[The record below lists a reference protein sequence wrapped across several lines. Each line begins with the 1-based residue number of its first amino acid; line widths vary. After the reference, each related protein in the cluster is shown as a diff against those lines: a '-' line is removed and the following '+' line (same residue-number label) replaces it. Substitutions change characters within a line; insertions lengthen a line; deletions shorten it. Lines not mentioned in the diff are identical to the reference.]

1 MVSPDVIQTTGTRI
15 NMQLALHAGA
25 HFTENDRLLRCL
37 LRNKDS
43 FARRG
48 VAVPGPG
55 KYKTLL
61 RSTILAIQDHPP
73 APDAGEVLLDMILE
87 EEDADRVILS
97 HMFLFGAPRACV
109 RDGLIYDIA
118 PERLAQIASLFADNE
133 IELFVAIRNPATFL
147 PALMQASPQEN
158 MAEFLR
164 GSDPYTIRWSETFQ
178 KIRAAAPTIKIT
190 TWCFEDMPI
199 LWAQIIREMA
209 GFKCDEKIIGS
220 FDLLSEIM
228 RKEGMQRFQNY
239 IRSHPDITERQMRR
253 VIGAFLDKYAMEDQ
267 IEEELD
273 APGWNEEII
282 DNMTDIYEQDIA
294 TIARISGVTF
304 IAP

>member
-1 MVSPDVIQTTGTRI
+1 MVPPDVIQTTGTRI

-147 PALMQASPQEN
+147 PALI
-158 MAEFLR
+158 R
-164 GSDPYTIRWSETFQ
+164 GFPSST
-178 KIRAAAPTIKIT
+178 
-190 TWCFEDMPI
+190 
-199 LWAQIIREMA
+199 
-209 GFKCDEKIIGS
+209 
-220 FDLLSEIM
+220 EI
-228 RKEGMQRFQNY
+228 
-239 IRSHPDITERQMRR
+239 
-253 VIGAFLDKYAMEDQ
+253 
-267 IEEELD
+267 
-273 APGWNEEII
+273 
-282 DNMTDIYEQDIA
+282 
-294 TIARISGVTF
+294 
-304 IAP
+304 